1 MSMVVIGLSHGS
13 QLARGEDVTVR
24 EIIDTHPHPADGDRD
39 ALVRC
44 IDECA
49 DCDAAC
55 TACADADLA
64 EPDVEDMIR
73 CIRLCLDCAELCHAT
88 GRIATRQT
96 QRDDSVLRAVV
107 QACATACRA
116 SAEECDRHA
125 EHHEHCRICARTC
138 RSCEQACNDL
148 LASLQG

>member
-1 MSMVVIGLSHGS
+1 MI
-13 QLARGEDVTVR
+13 VR
-24 EIIDTHPHPADGDRD
+24 EFIDTHPHPADGDRD

-44 IDECA
+44 IEECA
-49 DCDAAC
+49 DCDAVC

-96 QRDDSVLRAVV
+96 QRDASVLRAAV

-125 EHHEHCRICARTC
+125 QHHEHCRICARVC